1 MNLLEV
7 IFSLHGLK
15 SGDRRRRLVEW
26 GIDVA
31 LWEHIQALFA
41 QDGEFVFERDKLGV
55 LVNMMLLIEGK
66 EADGVAH
73 REARSI
79 HHEGP

>member
-15 SGDRRRRLVEW
+15 SGDRRRRLVGW

-41 QDGEFVFERDKLGV
+41 QDGEFV
-55 LVNMMLLIEGK
+55 K
-66 EADGVAH
+66 EAEKAINQFVFGDLVDD
-73 REARSI
+73 
-79 HHEGP
+79 